1 MGKNEKETEE
11 KEEIVKISS
20 TRDQKEWR
28 KKKIQIDTDRL
39 KGKVAEIE
47 RALGDKREKK
57 RKREDEL

>member
-28 KKKIQIDTDRL
+28 KKKI
-39 KGKVAEIE
+39 
-47 RALGDKREKK
+47 
-57 RKREDEL
+57 